1 MKIHYFIEEKRD
13 QKRHQNLIKV
23 EEKVKKHRSHKTKE
37 KLICTPQIST
47 KTRHFQLQKL
57 SNNRAVKCQQQPAQ
71 PRAAEFHS
79 LSRIK

>member
-23 EEKVKKHRSHKTKE
+23 EKEVRNTDRKRTKE

-47 KTRHFQLQKL
+47 TTRRFQLQSCRITEQLNAKEA
-57 SNNRAVKCQQQPAQ
+57 SPASG
-71 PRAAEFHS
+71 R
-79 LSRIK
+79 

>member
-47 KTRHFQLQKL
+47 KTRRFQLQNCRITEQLNANRSQPSLGPL
-57 SNNRAVKCQQQPAQ
+57 SFTV
-71 PRAAEFHS
+71 
-79 LSRIK
+79 

>member
-23 EEKVKKHRSHKTKE
+23 EKEVRNTDRKRTKE

-47 KTRHFQLQKL
+47 TTRRFQLQNCRITEQLNANRSQPSLGPL
-57 SNNRAVKCQQQPAQ
+57 SFTV
-71 PRAAEFHS
+71 
-79 LSRIK
+79 

>member
-47 KTRHFQLQKL
+47 KTRRFQLQNCRITEQLNANSSQPSLGPL
-57 SNNRAVKCQQQPAQ
+57 SFTV
-71 PRAAEFHS
+71 
-79 LSRIK
+79 

>member
-47 KTRHFQLQKL
+47 KTRRFQLQNRQITEQLNANRSQPSLGPL
-57 SNNRAVKCQQQPAQ
+57 SFTV
-71 PRAAEFHS
+71 
-79 LSRIK
+79 

>member
-23 EEKVKKHRSHKTKE
+23 EKKRNTDRKRTKE

-47 KTRHFQLQKL
+47 TTRRFQLQNCQITEQLNANRSQPSLGPL
-57 SNNRAVKCQQQPAQ
+57 SFTV
-71 PRAAEFHS
+71 
-79 LSRIK
+79 

>member
-13 QKRHQNLIKV
+13 QKETSKPHQSR
-23 EEKVKKHRSHKTKE
+23 KKLRNTDRKRTKE

-47 KTRHFQLQKL
+47 KTRRFQLQ
-57 SNNRAVKCQQQPAQ
+57 NCQITEQLNANKSQ
-71 PRAAEFHS
+71 PRLEPLSFHS

>member
-47 KTRHFQLQKL
+47 TTRRFQLQNCRITEQLNANRSQPSLGPL
-57 SNNRAVKCQQQPAQ
+57 SFTV
-71 PRAAEFHS
+71 
-79 LSRIK
+79 

>member
-47 KTRHFQLQKL
+47 TTRRFQLQSCRITEQLNAKEA
-57 SNNRAVKCQQQPAQ
+57 SPASG
-71 PRAAEFHS
+71 R
-79 LSRIK
+79 

>member
-1 MKIHYFIEEKRD
+1 MEIHYFIEKKRD

-47 KTRHFQLQKL
+47 TTRRFQLQNCQITEQL
-57 SNNRAVKCQQQPAQ
+57 NANRSQP
-71 PRAAEFHS
+71 S
-79 LSRIK
+79 LGPLTFTI